1 MNGQTI
7 EERAFLEV
15 SEGMVKGEKIE
26 FCYSSS

>member
-26 FCYSSS
+26 FWNSS

>member
-26 FCYSSS
+26 FWYSN